1 MRRGLGRVIGIVS
14 CCALVMVGLTG
25 SAAEA
30 AAPLDRSAAIERIAG
45 AGDLVRQRL
54 GDSFAGYWL
63 DDSTG
68 RLTVGVTDPRKA
80 DVVRAAGA
88 APAVVQRSS
97 AALDA
102 AMARLDA
109 QAAAVPPSVTGW
121 YVDVTTNSIVVSV
134 LQEDAAAIAFAVA
147 AGDGLRIERVS
158 EAPRPL
164 WSIIGGQAISGGSA
178 RCSAGFSAR
187 SAALVRYVITAGHCT
202 NLGGTWSGSGGVLGT
217 VSGTSYPTN
226 DFGVIRVTSAS
237 ATSTALVDRYT
248 SGGDVNVKGSIP
260 AAVGAQVC
268 RSGSTTGWRCGTV
281 QALNQT
287 VNYGGGNVVSGL
299 TRTNACAEPGDSGGA
314 FVSNPVLSIV
324 QAQGV
329 TSGGSGNCTTGGTT
343 YFQPV
348 NEILSY
354 FHLTLV
360 ILL

>member
-1 MRRGLGRVIGIVS
+1 MSGRAIAVVGCSV
-14 CCALVMVGLTG
+14 LVLVGLPATAG
-25 SAAEA
+25 AAP
-30 AAPLDRSAAIERIAG
+30 PLDRSAGVERIAG
-45 AGDLVRQRL
+45 TGDLLRQRL

-63 DDSTG
+63 DEATG
-68 RLTVGVTDPRKA
+68 RLTAGVTDPGKA

-88 APAVVQRSS
+88 VPAVVGRS
-97 AALDA
+97 AATLDA
-102 AMARLDA
+102 ALARLDA
-109 QAAAVPPSVTGW
+109 QSAAVPPSVTGW
-121 YVDVTTNSIVVSV
+121 YVDLTTNSIVVSV
-134 LQEDAAAIAFAVA
+134 LEEDAAATAFAAVA
-147 AGDGLRIERVS
+147 GEGLRIERVT
-158 EAPRPL
+158 EAPKPL
-164 WSIIGGQAISGGSA
+164 WSIIDGQAIYTTS

-187 SAALVRYVITAGHCT
+187 SSALVRYVITAGHCT
-202 NLGGTWSGSGGVLGT
+202 NSGGTWTGTGGTIGT
-217 VSGTSYPTN
+217 VSGSSYPTN
-226 DFGVIRVTSAS
+226 DFGVIQVTSAA
-237 ATSTALVDRYT
+237 ATSTPLVDRYA

-287 VNYGGGNVVSGL
+287 VNYGGGNVVNGL

-329 TSGGSGNCTTGGTT
+329 TSGGSGNCSVGGIT